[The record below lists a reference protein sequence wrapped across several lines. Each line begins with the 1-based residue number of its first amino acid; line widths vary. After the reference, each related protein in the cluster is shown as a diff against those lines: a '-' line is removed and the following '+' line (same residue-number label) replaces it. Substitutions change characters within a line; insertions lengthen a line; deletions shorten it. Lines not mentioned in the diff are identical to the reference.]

1 MFFFP
6 ASSHNPSVPRAALD
20 PDRFPLEIIKSEPY
34 LGDWV
39 RAWLLMLIS
48 LGTAITL
55 LHSDEVHHFK
65 ELIQKTGR
73 EKIAKY
79 NIKDDKLQS
88 LVEKYQDTLERLQDA
103 VKLESQKK
111 SQQKGRHEII
121 NLLQEQFMSNVLQ
134 RNSERN

>member
-1 MFFFP
+1 MFI
-6 ASSHNPSVPRAALD
+6 L
-20 PDRFPLEIIKSEPY
+20 
-34 LGDWV
+34 
-39 RAWLLMLIS
+39 

-79 NIKDDKLQS
+79 NIKDENLQTM
-88 LVEKYQDTLERLQDA
+88 VEKYQNTLERLQDA

-111 SQQKGRHEII
+111 NQQKGRHEII
-121 NLLQEQFMSNVLQ
+121 KLLQEQLISNVLQ
-134 RNSERN
+134 KKSEENK

>member
-1 MFFFP
+1 MVF
-6 ASSHNPSVPRAALD
+6 
-20 PDRFPLEIIKSEPY
+20 
-34 LGDWV
+34 
-39 RAWLLMLIS
+39 IS

-79 NIKDDKLQS
+79 NIKDEKLQS
-88 LVEKYQDTLERLQDA
+88 MVEKYQDTLERLRDA

-121 NLLQEQFMSNVLQ
+121 KLLEEQLMSNVLQ
-134 RNSERN
+134 RNSEGNK

>member
-1 MFFFP
+1 MVF
-6 ASSHNPSVPRAALD
+6 
-20 PDRFPLEIIKSEPY
+20 
-34 LGDWV
+34 
-39 RAWLLMLIS
+39 IS

-79 NIKDDKLQS
+79 NIKDEKLQS
-88 LVEKYQDTLERLQDA
+88 MVEKYQDTLERLQDA
-103 VKLESQKK
+103 VKLESQRK

-121 NLLQEQFMSNVLQ
+121 KLLQEQLMRNVLQ
-134 RNSERN
+134 SNPEENK

>member
-1 MFFFP
+1 M
-6 ASSHNPSVPRAALD
+6 RAAFD
-20 PDRFPLEIIKSEPY
+20 PDRFPFEIIKSDPF
-34 LGDWV
+34 LV
-39 RAWLLMLIS
+39 FIS

-65 ELIQKTGR
+65 ELIQKTSH

-79 NIKDDKLQS
+79 NIKDEKLQS
-88 LVEKYQDTLERLQDA
+88 MVEKYQDTLERLQDA

-121 NLLQEQFMSNVLQ
+121 KLLQEQLMRNVLQ
-134 RNSERN
+134 KNPEEN